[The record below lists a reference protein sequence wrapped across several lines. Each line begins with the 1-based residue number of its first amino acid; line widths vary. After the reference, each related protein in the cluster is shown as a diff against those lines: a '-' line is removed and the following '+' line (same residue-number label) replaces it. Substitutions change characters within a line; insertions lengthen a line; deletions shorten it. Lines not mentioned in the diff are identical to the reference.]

1 MANADSPFGLRPV
14 RYLSG
19 APYNGAANKYY
30 IPSTDTDTAVYIG
43 SVVKLTGGA
52 DADGIPVVTG
62 NVSTGNPVVGVVV
75 GVVPVTADSLI
86 YRANSTSRYVMVADD
101 PNLVFEVQEDAAG
114 GALAA
119 TAAGGTAQLTGF
131 TSGSTTTGLSAIEI
145 DSSNLSETSDTDD
158 DVRIISAVQRPDNE
172 VGSANSKWLVRLNVH
187 QYVNA
192 AVGV

>member
-1 MANADSPFGLRPV
+1 MANADSATGLRPV

-30 IPSTDTDTAVYIG
+30 IPATDTDTAAYIG

-52 DADGIPVVTG
+52 DADGIPAVTA
-62 NVSTGNPVVGVVV
+62 NVATTNPVVGVVV
-75 GVVPVTADSLI
+75 GVVPTSADSTI
-86 YRANSTSRYVMVADD
+86 YRANSTARYVLVADD
-101 PNLVFEVQEDAAG
+101 PNLVFEVQEDSVG

-119 TAAGGTAQLTGF
+119 TAAGATCPLTGF
-131 TSGSTTTGLSAIEI
+131 TTGSTTTGFSGIEL
-145 DSSNLSETSDTDD
+145 DSSNVSETSDTDD
-158 DVRIISAVQRPDNE
+158 DVRIIGLVQRPDNAAG
-172 VGSANSKWLVRLNVH
+172 VNAKWLVRLNVH

>member
-1 MANADSPFGLRPV
+1 MANADAPFGLRPV

-30 IPSTDTDTAVYIG
+30 IPATDTDSAAFIG
-43 SVVKLTGGA
+43 SLVKLTGGA
-52 DADGIPVVTG
+52 DADGIPVVTA

-75 GVVPVTADSLI
+75 GVVPETRDSLT
-86 YRANSTSRYVMVADD
+86 YRANSTARYVWVADD
-101 PNLVFEVQEDAAG
+101 PTLLFEVQEDSVG

-119 TAAGGTAQLTGF
+119 TAAGATCQLTGF
-131 TSGSTTTGLSAIEI
+131 TSGSTTTGLSAIEL
-145 DSSNLSETSDTDD
+145 DSSNVSETSDTDD
-158 DVRIISAVQRPDNE
+158 DVRIISLVQRPDNA
-172 VGSANSKWLVRLNVH
+172 VGTNAKWLVRLNVH

>member
-1 MANADSPFGLRPV
+1 MANVDYAFGLRPV

-30 IPSTDTDTAVYIG
+30 IPSTDTDAAVGIG
-43 SVVKLTGGA
+43 SLVKLTGGA

-62 NVSTGNPVVGVVV
+62 NVSTGNAVVGVVV
-75 GVVPVTADSLI
+75 GVMPVTADSTI

-101 PNLVFEVQEDAAG
+101 PNLLFEVQEDSVG

-119 TAAGGTAQLTGF
+119 TAAGGTAQLAGF
-131 TSGSTTTGLSAIEI
+131 TTVDTTTGLSGIEI

-158 DVRIISAVQRPDNE
+158 DVRLIRLAQKPDNE
-172 VGSANSKWLVRLNVH
+172 VGANAVWEVRLNVH
-187 QYVNA
+187 AYVNA
-192 AVGV
+192 GVGV

>member
-1 MANADSPFGLRPV
+1 MANADNATGLRPV

-30 IPSTDTDTAVYIG
+30 IPATDTDSAAYIG
-43 SVVKLTGGA
+43 SLVKLTGGA
-52 DADGIPVVTG
+52 DADGIPAVTA

-75 GVVPVTADSLI
+75 GVLSESSDSTI
-86 YRANSTSRYVMVADD
+86 YRENSTARYVLVADD
-101 PNLVFEVQEDAAG
+101 PNLMFEVQEDSTG

-119 TAAGGTAQLTGF
+119 TAAGATCQLTGF
-131 TSGSTTTGLSAIEI
+131 TTGDTATGFSGIEL
-145 DSSNLSETSDTDD
+145 DSSNVSEVSDTDD
-158 DVRIISAVQRPDNE
+158 DVRIIGLVQRPDNA
-172 VGSANSKWLVRLNVH
+172 VGTNAKWLVRLNVH

>member
-1 MANADSPFGLRPV
+1 MANADSAFGLRPV

-19 APYNGAANKYY
+19 APYNGAANKYF
-30 IPSTDTDTAVYIG
+30 IPASDTDTAVYIG

-62 NVSTGNPVVGVVV
+62 NVATSNPVVGVVV
-75 GVVPVTADSLI
+75 GVVPVTADSLT
-86 YRANSTSRYVMVADD
+86 YRANSTARYVMVADD
-101 PNLVFEVQEDAAG
+101 PSLVFEVQEDSVG

-119 TAAGGTAQLTGF
+119 TAAGATCILAGF
-131 TSGSTTTGLSAIEI
+131 TSGSTITGLSGIEL
-145 DSSNLSETSDTDD
+145 DSSNVSETSDTDD
-158 DVRIISAVQRPDNE
+158 DVRIISLVQRPDNE
-172 VGSANSKWLVRLNVH
+172 IGANAKWLVRLNLH

>member
-1 MANADSPFGLRPV
+1 MANADSAFGLRPV

-30 IPSTDTDTAVYIG
+30 IPATDTDTAVYIG

-62 NVSTGNPVVGVVV
+62 NVSSGNPVVGVVV
-75 GVVPVTADSLI
+75 GVVPATADSLI
-86 YRANSTSRYVMVADD
+86 YRANSTARYVMVADD
-101 PNLVFEVQEDAAG
+101 PNLVFEVQEDSEG

-119 TAAGGTAQLTGF
+119 TAAGATCVLAGF
-131 TSGSTTTGLSAIEI
+131 ITGSTTTGLSGIEL
-145 DSSNLSETSDTDD
+145 DSSNVSETSDTDD
-158 DVRIISAVQRPDNE
+158 DVRIIALVQRPDNAI
-172 VGSANSKWLVRLNVH
+172 GANAKWLVRLNVH

>member
-1 MANADSPFGLRPV
+1 MANADAPFGLRPV

-30 IPSTDTDTAVYIG
+30 VPATDTDAAIYIG
-43 SVVKLTGGA
+43 SLVKLTGGA

-62 NVSTGNPVVGVVV
+62 NVATSNPVVGVVV
-75 GVVPVTADSLI
+75 GVMPVTADSTI
-86 YRANSTSRYVMVADD
+86 YRVNSTARYVMVADD
-101 PNLVFEVQEDAAG
+101 PNLVFEVQEDSDG

-119 TAAGGTAQLTGF
+119 TAAGGTATLTGF
-131 TSGSTTTGLSAIEI
+131 TSGSATTGLSAIEI
-145 DSSNLSETSDTDD
+145 DSSGLSETSDTDD
-158 DVRIISAVQRPDNE
+158 DVRIIQAVQAPDNAI
-172 VGSANSKWLVRLNVH
+172 GANARWLVRLNVH

>member
-1 MANADSPFGLRPV
+1 MANADSAFGLRPV

-30 IPSTDTDTAVYIG
+30 IPATDTDTAVYIG

-62 NVSTGNPVVGVVV
+62 NVSSGNPVVGVVV
-75 GVVPVTADSLI
+75 GVVPATADSTI
-86 YRANSTSRYVMVADD
+86 YRANSTARYVLVADD
-101 PNLVFEVQEDAAG
+101 PNLLFEVQEDSDG

-119 TAAGGTAQLTGF
+119 TAAGATCMLTGF
-131 TSGSTTTGLSAIEI
+131 TSGSTTTGLSAIEL
-145 DSSNLSETSDTDD
+145 DSSNVSETSDTDD
-158 DVRIISAVQRPDNE
+158 DVRIIALVQRPDNA
-172 VGSANSKWLVRLNVH
+172 VGANAKWLVRLNVH